1 MKHVAKLSSK
11 YQASIPSGVRDALG
25 LRPGDRLVFEVEG
38 GAVSLRRYPTL
49 EELAGTFPAPPDVAD
64 LSWSEIR
71 DRAWAPPT
79 TTRRT
84 SATAA
89 RRTKRR

>member
-1 MKHVAKLSSK
+1 MKHIAKLSSK
-11 YQASIPSGVRDALG
+11 YQASIPSGVREALG
-25 LRPGDRLVFEVEG
+25 LRPGDRLVFDVEG
-38 GAVSLRRYPTL
+38 GAVTLRRHTTL
-49 EELAGTFPAPPDVAD
+49 EELAGAFPAPPEVAD

-71 DRAWAPPT
+71 DRAWTPPAPA
-79 TTRRT
+79 RRT